1 MNYFED
7 IEAGVPVEI
16 GTHTFAQ
23 AEMIRFAEQY
33 DRQDYHLDPEA
44 AKAGPF
50 GGLIASGWY
59 TGAVFQSLFSRHL
72 LKIADELRRA
82 GKPVARLGPSPG
94 FTDLKWPRPVYAGD
108 TVSFRTTVEKK
119 RALNSRP
126 GWGAIHFHN
135 EGFNQKGELVY
146 AFHGITFVERKP
158 A

>member
-1 MNYFED
+1 MRYFED
-7 IEAGVPVEI
+7 IRVGEPAEI
-16 GTHTFAQ
+16 GSHTFAE
-23 AEMIRFAEQY
+23 AEMIGFAEKY

-44 AKAGPF
+44 AKAGAF

-72 LKIADELRRA
+72 LKIAEELRRA
-82 GKPVARLGPSPG
+82 GQPVARLGPSPG
-94 FTDLKWPRPVYAGD
+94 FTELKWPRPVYAGD

-119 RALNSRP
+119 RELNSRP
-126 GWGAIHFHN
+126 GWGAVHFSN